1 MLVAVADTH
10 ATDAPPL
17 SDHLR
22 DTLVRAETVVHAGD
36 FTTEAVLEE
45 FAGIAGELVA
55 VRGNSDA
62 AAVRERLPAVATV
75 DALGV
80 RFLVVHGHEHDR
92 TSLSLLARQEGADV
106 ALVGHTHRAGVDHVG
121 DLLVVT
127 VGSHA
132 DPRGNRPA
140 FVTVGQS
147 GGTVQGA
154 VRTPDGDTIRKF
166 RLGEG
171 RTGSAHS

>member
-1 MLVAVADTH
+1 MLVAVSDTH
-10 ATDAPPL
+10 ATASPVL
-17 SDHLR
+17 SEYLR

-36 FTTEAVLEE
+36 FTTEAVLEGFEGLADE
-45 FAGIAGELVA
+45 FVA
-55 VRGNSDA
+55 VHGNSDA

-92 TSLSLLARQEGADV
+92 TSLPLLARQEGADV
-106 ALVGHTHRAGVDHVG
+106 VLVGHTHRAGIDHVG
-121 DLLVVT
+121 DVLVVT

-147 GGTVQGA
+147 GETVQGA
-154 VRTPDGDTIRKF
+154 FRTPDGDTIRKF